1 MQVLLPDSELI
12 GFDRIRT
19 RNYIGKTDPMSALSR
34 PGMAGLVERITLPVI
49 AAPMFLVSGVELVNA
64 TRRSGVIGSLPF
76 PNARTTAILDDWLG
90 QICRTKDD
98 AGRALAPVAANMITH
113 SSYDRLQ
120 DELALLRVHKPDI
133 VITALGGPQPVLD
146 IVHDYSGLVFADVN
160 SIDFARKAAALGVDG
175 LVLICSGAGGHT
187 GKISPFAFVTA
198 VREFFDG
205 IIVLGGGIATGGA
218 VRATEILGAD
228 FAYMGTGFIAAE
240 ESMAV
245 DAYRQMVI
253 DATFNDLVASS
264 AFTGARA
271 YYLRQ
276 SLEAAGYD
284 LDQLGKKDG
293 PDFAK
298 SQNSIKAWRDLW
310 SAGHGV
316 GSVHAVE
323 PTAQIIARLRDE
335 YVAACAQQSAYLPN
349 LH

>member
-1 MQVLLPDSELI
+1 MN
-12 GFDRIRT
+12 GNIRT
-19 RNYIGKTDPMSALSR
+19 PVSTLASR
-34 PGMAGLVERITLPVI
+34 ISLPAIV
-49 AAPMFLVSGVELVNA
+49 APMFLVSGPELVNA
-64 TRRSGVIGSLPF
+64 SRRAGTIASFPF
-76 PNARTTAILDDWLG
+76 PNARTTEILDDWLA
-90 QICRTKDD
+90 QTCRTADD
-98 AGRALAPVAANMITH
+98 EGRALAPIAANMITH
-113 SSYDRLQ
+113 SSYDRLG
-120 DELALLRVHKPDI
+120 DELDLITRHKPDI
-133 VITALGGPQPVLD
+133 VITALGGPQPVLP
-146 IVHDYSGLVFADVN
+146 IVRDYGGLVFADVA
-160 SIDFARKAAALGVDG
+160 SIDYARKAADLGVDG

-205 IIVLGGGIATGGA
+205 IVVLGGGIATGGA
-218 VRATEILGAD
+218 IRAAEILGAD

-240 ESMAV
+240 ESLAT

-284 LDQLGKKDG
+284 VAQLGQKDG

-298 SQNSIKAWRDLW
+298 SQSSIKAWRDLW

-323 PTAQIIARLRDE
+323 PAAAIIARLRDE
-335 YVAACAQQSAYLPN
+335 YAAACTRDSAYATN